1 MVEGQPASS
10 DPAARAARGEGDA
23 GQGDRRAD
31 VIEYVGTTSSAAC
44 VFDLETRA
52 CLAVNDA
59 AAGLLGVS
67 GIPANALTVAD
78 LQISEE
84 PGQPAAPSPF
94 MRRAAMIERVGSDGG
109 VVVCDVMTQAIAGP
123 GRGLLLAILIEHAV
137 PARTR
142 ALLREREQ
150 LFDALV
156 EHAPDIIA
164 RIDRELRHVYVNPA
178 VINATG
184 LAACDITSGSLRRGG
199 VPLELCARWAA
210 AMRHVFASGR
220 PYHFE
225 LSFTTPAGEKHYES
239 RMLPE
244 PGADGSIETVLAIAR
259 DVTHRRRAEIAL
271 AEAQRELSATAHAVE
286 SLADALPHPVRI
298 YDRQLRHVYANA
310 ANAALSPVAPADV
323 RGRSNLQAHYAAHLA
338 TRWDD
343 ELRRAFDTALA
354 ATSRFESTRG
364 GERTIYESHALPL
377 TDAAGEVD
385 RVIWVAFDVGH
396 AEKAA
401 NEEAHD
407 AARRRNALVR
417 EVHHRVKNNLQGIVG
432 LLRQL
437 ADRDDALGPPLSKA
451 IVQLQAIA
459 VIHGLQG
466 QELRENVPLVG
477 MLGEIASSVERATG
491 AVIEYD
497 AAAVRDDAPVS
508 VRESEAVTIALALNE
523 LMMNAAKHRRDG
535 GRIAISTLVHAR
547 RAVVEVSN
555 EGRLDLAFDYA
566 SNAGLGTGLELV
578 KALLPL
584 DGVRLSYTQ
593 DGVHVKATLEL
604 AAPVLVSEQETSE
617 TRDDWDRRKRPHS
630 DRRR

>member
-1 MVEGQPASS
+1 VRAS
-10 DPAARAARGEGDA
+10 
-23 GQGDRRAD
+23 
-31 VIEYVGTTSSAAC
+31 TSAAC
-44 VFDLETRA
+44 LFDIETRE

-59 AAGLLGVS
+59 AARLLGVS
-67 GIPANALTVAD
+67 PGAANALTLTD
-78 LQISEE
+78 LHISEDLDR
-84 PGQPAAPSPF
+84 PAAHLPF
-94 MRRAAMIERVGSDGG
+94 MRRAGMIDRRGSDGSA
-109 VVVCDVMTQAIAGP
+109 VLCDVMTQAIAGP

-178 VINATG
+178 VVNATG
-184 LAACDITSGSLRRGG
+184 LAAQDITSGRHATGG

-210 AMRHVFASGR
+210 GMRQVFASGR

-225 LSFTTPAGEKHYES
+225 LSFTTPAGEQHYES

-244 PGADGSIETVLAIAR
+244 AGADGSIETVLAIAR
-259 DVTHRRRAEIAL
+259 DVTHRKRAEVAL
-271 AEAQRELSATAHAVE
+271 AAARRELAAATGAVE

-298 YDRQLRHVYANA
+298 YDRKLRHVHANA
-310 ANAALSPVAPADV
+310 ANAALSPLAAADLK
-323 RGRSNLQAHYAAHLA
+323 GRSNQQAHYAPHLA
-338 TRWDD
+338 ARWDD
-343 ELRRAFDTALA
+343 ELRHVFDTALA
-354 ATSRFESTRG
+354 TASRFESTRG

-377 TDAAGEVD
+377 TNDAGEVE
-385 RVIWVAFDVGH
+385 RVIWIAFDVGH

-437 ADRDDALGPPLSKA
+437 ANRDDALGPPLSKA

-466 QELRENVPLVG
+466 QELREDVPLMG
-477 MLGEIASSVERATG
+477 MLEEIASSVERATG

-497 AAAVRDDAPVS
+497 AADDRDDAPVC
-508 VRESEAVTIALALNE
+508 VRESEAVTVALVLNE
-523 LMMNAAKHRRDG
+523 LMMNAVKHRRPD
-535 GRIAISTLVHAR
+535 GRIAISTLAHAK
-547 RAVVEVSN
+547 RAVVEIAN

-566 SNAGLGTGLELV
+566 ASAGLGTGLELV
-578 KALLPL
+578 KALLPA
-584 DGVRLSYTQ
+584 DGVRLTYTQ
-593 DGVHVKATLEL
+593 DGISVKATLEI
-604 AAPVLVSEQETSE
+604 AAPVLVTESATPE